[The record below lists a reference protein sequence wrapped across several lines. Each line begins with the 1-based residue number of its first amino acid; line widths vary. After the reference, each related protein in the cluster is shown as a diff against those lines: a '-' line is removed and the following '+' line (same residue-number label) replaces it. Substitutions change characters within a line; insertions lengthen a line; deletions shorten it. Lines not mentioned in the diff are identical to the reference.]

1 VTRLLMLLLL
11 IASHLQAQ
19 TVRGDLGTRIDQHL
33 AAAERFGFSG
43 AVLVEH
49 KGVVVLHKGY
59 GLADRENGISTTAET
74 VFDIGSITKPFTAA
88 AILKLEEQG
97 RLRVTD
103 SITRYFKSVPPDKA
117 GITIHHLLTHTS
129 GLRGDFGG
137 DYDVIT
143 RDSLVRAAL
152 SSKLNA
158 APGADYDYANAGFS
172 LLAAIIE
179 QVSGRPYEQYL
190 REELLKPAG
199 LLNTGYRLG
208 DVATKPIAVGYRAGV
223 RWGTPLEKPWAADGP
238 HWNLRGN
245 GGLLS
250 TVGDLH
256 RWQVALESARVL
268 SPASFVKATTPPANS
283 DYGYGL
289 DVSKTPRGTRHIGHN
304 GANGYFYARM
314 ASFPD
319 DSVKVVFATN
329 DYANRSVEGDLNALL
344 FGGPVRDIPR
354 AGHVRVPLAPYAGRY
369 RTDGGTEFDVAV
381 VGGRLEINRVPAEIA
396 GALILDVQP
405 AATFDSAV
413 VRTISGMAAGDFS
426 LYRKD
431 YMPFRNY
438 KIDGEVEFWG
448 EAFKDWGESLG
459 DYRGAHVLGTLAGGS
474 PESPLLT
481 TYVAVHFA
489 KGERVVRV
497 LQTLPR
503 SEKFFLATISPAQW
517 PSRLV
522 FAPRSA
528 ADFATYS
535 LELSKG
541 GTVRFDVGDDGRVR
555 GFMLSNGVHAM
566 KRQ

>member
-1 VTRLLMLLLL
+1 VTRLLVLSCLL
-11 IASHLQAQ
+11 ASHLQAQ
-19 TVRGDLGTRIDQHL
+19 TVNGDLGARIDQHL
-33 AAAERFGFSG
+33 TAAERFGFAG
-43 AVLVEH
+43 AVLIEH
-49 KGVVVLHKGY
+49 NGQVVLHKGY

-103 SITRYFKSVPPDKA
+103 SIARYFKNVPPDKA

-137 DYDVIT
+137 DYDVIS
-143 RDSLVRAAL
+143 RDSLVRVAL

-158 APGADYDYANAGFS
+158 APGAEYDYSNAGFS
-172 LLAAIIE
+172 LLGAIIE
-179 QVSGRPYEQYL
+179 HVSGRPYEQYL

-208 DVATKPIAVGYRAGV
+208 DVATKHIAVGYRAGA
-223 RWGTPLEKPWAADGP
+223 RWGTPLERPWAADGP

-250 TVGDLH
+250 TVGDLY

-268 SPASFVKATTPPANS
+268 SQASFVKATTPPANS

-289 DVSKTPRGTRHIGHN
+289 DVSTTPRGTRHIGHN

-319 DSVKVVFATN
+319 ENVKLVFATN
-329 DYANRSVEGDLNALL
+329 DHAYRNIESDLIAIL
-344 FGGPVRDIPR
+344 FGGQVRDIPR
-354 AGHVRVPLAPYAGRY
+354 VTDVRVPLARYEGRY
-369 RTDGGTEFDVAV
+369 RTDSGTEFDIAV
-381 VGGRLEINRVPAEIA
+381 VGERLEMNRVPAEVA

-405 AATFDSAV
+405 PAAFDSAV
-413 VRTISGMAAGDFS
+413 VRTINGMAAGDFS
-426 LYRKD
+426 SYRKD

-438 KIDGEVEFWG
+438 KIDGEVAFWG
-448 EAFKDWGESLG
+448 EVFKDLGESLG
-459 DYRGAHVLGTLAGGS
+459 NYQGAHVLGTLAGGS
-474 PESPLLT
+474 PEPPLLT
-481 TYVAVHFA
+481 TYVVVQFA

-497 LQTLPR
+497 LQTFPR

-522 FAPRSA
+522 LAPRSA
-528 ADFATYS
+528 ADFAAYS

-541 GTVRFDVGDDGRVR
+541 GSVRFDVGADGRVR
-555 GFMLSNGVHAM
+555 GVVLPNGERAR
-566 KRQ
+566 KK